1 MMMAIRLLLTR
12 MTQMPLR
19 GATGK
24 NCSRV
29 VTQRRICQKS
39 LGKSPVTRNRR
50 WLGLHLHRSLAGK
63 DRAQV
68 NLIVQTRETTCAYT
82 LGNLHSF
89 LE

>member
-50 WLGLHLHRSLAGK
+50 WALAYICIEVWPEKTGRK
-63 DRAQV
+63 
-68 NLIVQTRETTCAYT
+68 
-82 LGNLHSF
+82 
-89 LE
+89 